1 MTLPHSVCEVLRDHI
16 VLESESI
23 DRMYL
28 NVYVPQLQ
36 RVGGVVWYLRGHL
49 GQRFASTA
57 TVAPKTDAFVRSVE
71 RFVAAAEVDLVSF
84 AKHERKDD
92 ITRDYLQRFD
102 GDEGVLYVGRA
113 QEKARVVRTERR
125 RCARTGMTYPWVV
138 DGSAMVNHY
147 YFYCV
152 DEDFG
157 PFFLKFC
164 SYFPSN
170 AKLDVNGHEYLKRQL
185 AREGIPFEPLD
196 NGSLSC
202 EDPKALQ
209 RICDGLDDKKIDRLL
224 RKWLARLPH
233 PFDRRDRAAGYRYA
247 LSILQAEFALTQVLD
262 RPVAGRIFFEQ
273 VIRENLDIG
282 RPGQV
287 QLIFDRRVTRR
298 TPGRFRTRVITE
310 GVTPSLHVDYKRS
323 RIKQYHK
330 EDQALRTETTINDTR
345 DFRVG
350 RLLHNLPELLRIG
363 FAANR
368 RLLQIEQI
376 SHDCALGEDAFQHLQ
391 RPRQIAG
398 QRATALRFGDANTQA
413 LLNALLMFVFVARG
427 FTNQDLRQAFAVL
440 LGRRSHDITPGRMS
454 YELRRLRLHGLIQRL
469 PKTHRYRLT
478 DEGVR
483 TALFYTRVYSRILR
497 PAMAPIIPMA
507 PADSPAS
514 MRRFHAAEAAV
525 NSWCDEVHIAA

>member
-1 MTLPHSVCEVLRDHI
+1 MKVAHSVNEVLREHV
-16 VLESESI
+16 VLENESI

-28 NVYVPQLQ
+28 NVYVAQLQ

-57 TVAPKTDAFVRSVE
+57 SVAPKTTA
-71 RFVAAAEVDLVSF
+71 FVAAVEQFAGDRGVDLVTFS
-84 AKHERKDD
+84 KHQRKDD
-92 ITRDYLQRFD
+92 VTQQYLKRFD
-102 GDEGVLYVGRA
+102 ADEGVLYIGRA

-125 RCARTGMTYPWVV
+125 RCARTGMSYPWVV

-152 DEDFG
+152 DSDFG

-164 SYFPSN
+164 SYFPYN
-170 AKLDVNGHEYLKRQL
+170 AKLCINGNEYAKRQL
-185 AREGIPFEPLD
+185 TKRGIAFEALD
-196 NGSLSC
+196 NGVLSC
-202 EDPKALQ
+202 EDPAALQ
-209 RICDGLDDKKIDRLL
+209 RICDGLDDKKIEGLL

-233 PFDRRDRAAGYRYA
+233 PFDRRDRTAGYRYT

-262 RPVAGRIFFEQ
+262 RPVTGRIFFEQ

-287 QLIFDRRVTRR
+287 QLIFDRRVSRR

-330 EDQALRTETTINDTR
+330 QGQALRTETTINDTH
-345 DFRVG
+345 DFGLG
-350 RLLHNLPELLRIG
+350 RLLHNLPELRRIG

-376 SHDCALGEDAFQHLQ
+376 SHDCALGQDAFQDLQ
-391 RPRQIAG
+391 RPREVAG
-398 QRATALRFGDANTQA
+398 QRVPGLRFGDANAQA

-427 FTNQDLRQAFAVL
+427 FANKDLRQAFAVL
-440 LGRRSHDITPGRMS
+440 LGRRAEDITPGRMS
-454 YELRRLRLHGLIQRL
+454 YELRRLRLHGLIRRL

-478 DEGVR
+478 DEGLR
-483 TALFYTRVYSRILR
+483 TALFYTRLYSRLLR
-497 PAMAPIIPMA
+497 PAMAPIIP
-507 PADSPAS
+507 PGDSQSQRTFAS
-514 MRRFHAAEAAV
+514 AQAAIDH
-525 NSWCDEVHIAA
+525 WCDDAHIGG